1 MKMAIPIPTGTFDI
15 LPEDPKELWRS
26 SHLWNY
32 VESVLRSHARL
43 YGFEEIRTPL
53 FERIELFKRSVG
65 DTSDIV
71 SKEMYDFEDKGGRHL
86 ALRPEGTASVIR
98 SFVEK
103 QLHTQKAQHRLFYIG
118 PMFRYE
124 RPQSGRYRQH
134 HQFGV
139 EVLGAARPELD
150 AELIEMCVSLYEKL
164 GLQNL
169 SVYINSLGDKET
181 RVTFKERLK
190 AYLQPKL
197 SELSAESQR
206 RFETNPLR
214 IFDSK
219 DEKDKEII
227 KGAPTIL
234 DCLTPECEAHFSAV
248 RKVLDHL
255 GIRYEVNA
263 QLVRGLDYYTKTV
276 FEITSGELGAQNTV
290 GAGGRY
296 DGLVKDLGGPD
307 IPGIGFATGIERILQ
322 TMLAQQAP
330 TPPRHTP
337 HLYLIGLGDEALY
350 KAFSLA
356 KEMRKNGTVCLVDMS
371 GKKLKTAM
379 QIASESGAH
388 FSLVLGEN
396 ELATGACDLKEMA
409 TGQITKIALQELP
422 LFFTTRYQ

>member
-1 MKMAIPIPTGTFDI
+1 MAIPIPTGTFDI